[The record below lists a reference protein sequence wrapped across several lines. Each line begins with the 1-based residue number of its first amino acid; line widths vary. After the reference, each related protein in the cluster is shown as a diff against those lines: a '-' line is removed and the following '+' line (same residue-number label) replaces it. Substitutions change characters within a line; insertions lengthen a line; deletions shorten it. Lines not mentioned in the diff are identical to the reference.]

1 MMGRSVAIRYA
12 VRLHCVGLRIDPIAW
27 KGRRSQ
33 AALDKF
39 RTDLNASF
47 QPGGTNWPVSQQ
59 LPVVPHVHTACLV
72 DTATGRTLLTSR
84 MPAFE
89 VG

>member
-1 MMGRSVAIRYA
+1 MGRSVPIKFMVHLYCAGVY
-12 VRLHCVGLRIDPIAW
+12 LTPIAW
-27 KGRRSQ
+27 KGRRTQ

-47 QPGGTNWPVSQQ
+47 QPGGSNWHVSQQ
-59 LPVVPHVHTACLV
+59 LRVVPHVHTAHLV
-72 DTATGRTLLTSR
+72 DTADRRILLTSR

-89 VG
+89 VA